1 MAVFRVDKTRAYT
14 VMSNHHLHNKKLSFK
29 AKGLMSFMLSLPE
42 NWNYTERGLSRF
54 AKDGRDS
61 IRAALLEL
69 EAEGYLIRRQ
79 SRNEDG
85 TLAEMEYIIYEQ
97 PPPENVP
104 KQSVEN
110 TDILPWSENPLPVK
124 PSAENPTIQ
133 KTNRQSI
140 KKQNTDSKYNL
151 SVDAV
156 KEELKKQ
163 IGYDDLLMPN
173 HKEIVDNILQI
184 AIELR
189 LLSMK
194 MDTVRIGQEMYPSDL
209 IRMKIS
215 QLTYF
220 HIGYIMECMKN
231 HKDKIRNIKAYLQ
244 KSILNAPDTMDAF
257 YETEARHDLYYKR
270 E

>member
-29 AKGLMSFMLSLPE
+29 AKGLLSFMLSLPE
-42 NWNYTERGLSRF
+42 DWNYTERGLSRF

-69 EAEGYLIRRQ
+69 EAEGYLIRWQ

-85 TLAEMEYIIYEQ
+85 TLAEMEYTIYEQ
-97 PPPENVP
+97 PPPENAP
-104 KQSVEN
+104 KQSLEN
-110 TDILPWSENPLPVK
+110 TDILPWPENPLPVK

-151 SVDAV
+151 SADAV
-156 KEELKKQ
+156 KKELEKQ
-163 IGYDDLLMPN
+163 IGYDDLLVSH
-173 HKEIVDNILQI
+173 HKEIVDDILHTML
-184 AIELR
+184 ELR
-189 LLSMK
+189 LLSEK
-194 MDTVRIGQEMYPSDL
+194 MDVVRVGQEMYPADL
-209 IRMKIS
+209 VQMKIS
-215 QLTYF
+215 RFTYF
-220 HIGYIMECMKN
+220 HIGYITECMKN
-231 HKDKIRNIKAYLQ
+231 HKEKIRNIKGYLQ

-257 YETEARHDLYYKR
+257 YEAEARHDLYHKR